1 MNTPAPANPFEQLA
15 YNIALQI
22 HDGMIVYVGTGLP
35 MVGAMLAKKTHAPHI
50 TLVYESGGQDPWE
63 GPMPWSVGG
72 AATFRRAP
80 MSMEMA
86 HSFAMAANG
95 FVDIAFQGAAQIDM
109 YGNLNTH
116 LIGGDFHNFK
126 ARLTGSGGG
135 NDLSSLS
142 ETFVL
147 VGLQDPSKFPL
158 KLDFMTS
165 PGFLSGG
172 NSRMEAG
179 LLGKGPQSVV
189 TQIGVMDFEPESKRM
204 RIKGLNP
211 YCTAEIAQM
220 CTSFELLVPETIEE
234 IPAPPDDVLR
244 VLREDVDPHKIFIE
258 FPPRV
263 K

>member
-1 MNTPAPANPFEQLA
+1 MTAPANPLEQLA

-22 HDGMIVYVGTGLP
+22 DDGMIVYVGTGLP
-35 MVGAMLAKKTHAPHI
+35 MVGAILAKKTHAPHI

-72 AATFRRAP
+72 AATYRRAP

-95 FVDIAFQGAAQIDM
+95 YVDIAFQGAAQIDM

-116 LIGGDFHNFK
+116 FIGEGYHNYK
-126 ARLTGSGGG
+126 VRLTGSGGG
-135 NDLSSLS
+135 NDLSSLT
-142 ETFVL
+142 EHLVV
-147 VGLQDPSKFPL
+147 VGLQDPTKFPA
-158 KLDFMTS
+158 KLDFLTS
-165 PGFLSGG
+165 PGFLNGG
-172 NSRMEAG
+172 NSRKEAG
-179 LLGKGPQSVV
+179 LLGQGPKACI
-189 TQIGVMDFEPESKRM
+189 TQLGVMDFEPESKKM

-211 YCTAEIAQM
+211 GLTVEIAQA
-220 CTSFELLVPETIEE
+220 CTGFELLVPEKIEE
-234 IPAPPDDVLR
+234 IPALSGDTLR
-244 VLREDVDPHKIFIE
+244 ILREEVDPHSIFIE

>member
-1 MNTPAPANPFEQLA
+1 LSTPANPFEQLA
-15 YNIALQI
+15 YNISLQI
-22 HDGMIVYVGTGLP
+22 MDGQIVYVGTGLP
-35 MVGAMLAKKTHAPHI
+35 MVGAMLAKKTHAPNI

-80 MSMEMA
+80 MTMEMA

-116 LIGGDFHNFK
+116 FIGGGFWDFRS
-126 ARLTGSGGG
+126 RLTGSGGG

-142 ETFVL
+142 ENVIL
-147 VGLQDPSKFPL
+147 VGLQDPSKFPA
-158 KLDFMTS
+158 KLEFLTS
-165 PGFLSGG
+165 PGHLTGG
-172 NSRMEAG
+172 NSRREAG
-179 LLGKGPQSVV
+179 LLGNGPVACV
-189 TQIGVMDFEPESKRM
+189 TQIGVMDFEPETKWM

-211 YCTAEIAQM
+211 GMTPEIAQA
-220 CTSFELLVPETIEE
+220 CTGFELKVSEQIEH
-234 IPAPPDDVLR
+234 IPAPSDDILQ
-244 VLREDVDPHKIFIE
+244 VLREVVDPHGIFIT

-263 K
+263 R